1 MLRTTRAFLL
11 CGAVFALSVGATP
24 VAPPKRP
31 FTALALRSIGP
42 TTGRIDAV
50 AGVPGDPS
58 TYYAGGLGGLW
69 KTTSAGDTWKPI
81 FDREPVSS
89 IGAIAVAPSNHNILY
104 VGTGEPNIRNDIA
117 FGDGMYRS
125 ANAGKTWQRIGLR
138 RSSQIAQIIVDPHD
152 PNVVYVAA
160 IGDPYAPSPQR
171 GVFKT
176 IDGGKTWKRVLYLDS
191 STGASAIAFEPGHP
205 HTLLAGMWTV
215 RRQPWMLT
223 SGGAND
229 GIYRSTDGGATW
241 SRVRGNVLPTLMGRI
256 GIAFAPS
263 LPTRVYAL
271 IEARHGVLWR
281 SDDAGVHWHL
291 VSDRH
296 VLDQRPYY
304 FSQLAVDPHQANR
317 VYFMSIF
324 ASVTNNAGKTFSRID
339 TGGYDHHQIWIDPT
353 DPGRMIIGAD
363 AGVRISQN
371 GGKTWIDPQLIVS
384 EPYHIAVDNET
395 PYLVCGEF
403 QDPGAACGPSRSF
416 TGAITPDQWFSPQM
430 GESGWIVF
438 SPANQNEIFG
448 TGYEENIESF
458 NRSTGEARTISPW
471 PDDYIGEGAN
481 RYKYRAAWVAPLA
494 VSALQPHALYYG
506 AQMVLKSMDDGATW
520 HAISPDLT
528 RDDPSKQHASGRPI
542 TRDNAGTEVYD
553 TIASI
558 AESPRAKGELWVG
571 TDDGRVWLT
580 RDGGKKWSDLTKN
593 VPGLPKWARVNY
605 VDPSPFDP
613 ATAYLV
619 ANNAKLGDRTPYL
632 FVTHDYGAR
641 WYSIASNLPR
651 ASYARM
657 IREDPVR
664 KGLLYVGTETGLW
677 YSEDDGSHW
686 VSLRNN
692 LAHLPIYDFVVQ
704 KAFDDLVVATHG
716 RGVWILDDLSPL
728 QDFTAAVAA
737 RASYLFPVRNAYRW
751 ETTFA
756 TWATGAGAGANPPA
770 AADINVYLRSLPP
783 KNVHPKIAIYDGT
796 HLLRTLTISH
806 PTVGVNRVWWN
817 LNVQPVPRI
826 ADYHATPTGFV
837 GPTIVPGTYT
847 VELTGLGA
855 PQRRDIRVLQ
865 DPNSHAT
872 LAAMRA
878 QYALAMQL
886 RAAYRRVGNEVVR
899 LRRLRAHLARSGN
912 RGEIA
917 KVDAALAVLYQSHTQ
932 SWEDTL
938 RVPER
943 LYERIANLGQEVQ
956 SGDYAP
962 TRGEVLLARELESEV
977 DAAIRADTALR
988 RSASTRA

>member
-1 MLRTTRAFLL
+1 MLRTIRAFLL
-11 CGAVFALSVGATP
+11 CGAGLVLATGA
-24 VAPPKRP
+24 APAPAAKRP
-31 FTALALRSIGP
+31 FAALSFRSIGP

-50 AGVPGDPS
+50 AGVPGDAT

-69 KTTSAGDTWKPI
+69 KTTSAGDTWMPI
-81 FDREPVSS
+81 FDHEPVSS
-89 IGAIAVAPSNHNILY
+89 IGAIAVAPSDHNILY

-117 FGDGMYRS
+117 FGDGIYRS
-125 ANAGKTWQRIGLR
+125 ANAGKTWQHIGLR
-138 RSSQIAQIIVDPHD
+138 RSSQIAQIVVDPTN

-160 IGDPYAPSPQR
+160 IGDPFAPSSQR

-176 IDGGKTWKRVLYLDS
+176 IDGGKTWTRVLYLDS
-191 STGASAIAFEPGHP
+191 STGASSIAFEPGHP
-205 HTLLAGMWTV
+205 NTLLAGMWTV

-229 GIYRSTDGGATW
+229 GIYRSTDGGTTW
-241 SRVRGNVLPTLMGRI
+241 SRVRGDGLPALMGRI

-271 IEARHGVLWR
+271 IEAQHGVLWR
-281 SDDAGVHWHL
+281 SDDAGLHWHL

-304 FSQLAVDPHQANR
+304 FSQLAVDPRNAER

-324 ASVTNNAGKTFSRID
+324 ASLTKNAGKTLSRID

-353 DPGRMIIGAD
+353 DPQRMIIGAD
-363 AGVRISQN
+363 AGVRISQD

-384 EPYHIAVDNET
+384 QPYHISVDNET
-395 PYLVCGEF
+395 PYFVCGEF
-403 QDPGAACGPSRSF
+403 QDPGAACGPSLSF
-416 TGAITPDQWFSPQM
+416 TGAITPDRWFSPQM

-438 SPANQNEIFG
+438 SPANQNEIYG

-458 NRSTGEARTISPW
+458 NRTTGEARTISPW

-494 VSALQPHALYYG
+494 VSSLQPHALFYG
-506 AQMVLKSMDDGATW
+506 AQMVLKSVDDGATW

-528 RDDPSKQHASGRPI
+528 RNDPRKQHASGRPI

-558 AESPRAKGELWVG
+558 AASPRAKGELWVG

-580 RDGGKKWSDLTKN
+580 RDGGKGWVNLTKH

-619 ANNAKLGDRTPYL
+619 ANNAKLGDRSPYL
-632 FVTHDYGAR
+632 YVTHDYGAR
-641 WYSIASNLPR
+641 WYSIAANLPR
-651 ASYARM
+651 NSYARM

-677 YSEDDGSHW
+677 YSEDDGAHW
-686 VSLRNN
+686 ETLRNN

-728 QDFTAAVAA
+728 QDLTPKVAM
-737 RASYLFPVRNAYRW
+737 RASYLFPVRKAYRW
-751 ETTFA
+751 EATFA

-770 AADINVYLRSLPP
+770 PADINVYLRDVPA
-783 KNVHPKIAIYDGT
+783 KNVHPQIAIYDGT
-796 HLLRTLTISH
+796 HLIRRLPILH
-806 PTVGVNRVWWN
+806 PVVGVNRVWWD
-817 LNVQPVPRI
+817 LGVQPVPHI
-826 ADYHATPTGFV
+826 AAYHATQTGFI
-837 GPTIVPGTYT
+837 GPTVVPGTYT

-855 PQRRDIRVLQ
+855 PQRREIHVLQ
-865 DPNSHAT
+865 DPKSDAT
-872 LAAMRA
+872 IAEMRA

-886 RAAYRRVGNEVVR
+886 RAAYRRVGNEVVQ
-899 LRRLRAHLARSGN
+899 LRRLQTRLERSGKKADL
-912 RGEIA
+912 A
-917 KVDAALAVLYQSHTQ
+917 KVNAALSVLYQANTQ

-943 LYERIANLGQEVQ
+943 LYERIYNLGQEVQ

-962 TRGEVLLARELESEV
+962 TRGEVLLARDLEGKV
-977 DAAIRADTALR
+977 NAAMRADNALM